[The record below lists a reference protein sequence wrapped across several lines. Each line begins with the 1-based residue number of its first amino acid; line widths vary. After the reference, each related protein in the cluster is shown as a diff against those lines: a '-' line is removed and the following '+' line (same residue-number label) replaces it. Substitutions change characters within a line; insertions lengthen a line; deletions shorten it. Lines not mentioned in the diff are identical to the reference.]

1 MKNYLLG
8 KGVTER
14 KIIHKQLIKR
24 SNIEKCFQVISIFYV
39 DETKHFDQMTAFHQY
54 HKTFP

>member
-1 MKNYLLG
+1 MLG